1 MRMRMTMKTS
11 MHTRST
17 LPMVP
22 SPNDRPPRR
31 RGGVGVRGQVVD
43 PFVAPVAFIALVAW
57 GLATGAGAQEPRT
70 SVREV
75 ATVTGTAELIDR
87 FARLL
92 TLRTDQNVTQTV
104 VVAPDIKLFDQLK
117 TGDRVTVR
125 VVEEVIVAVRPG
137 LKPGIPVDTTAEA
150 RAAKPSGDTQVQQQL
165 KAVVTIEAID
175 PRLQTVIYQT
185 GDNRRVIRQVADPR
199 LLDGLK
205 PGDVIEITYTRQ
217 RAIEL
222 QRR

>member
-1 MRMRMTMKTS
+1 MWSIGRAWIPLVVLLAFGLVLP
-11 MHTRST
+11 ST
-17 LPMVP
+17 
-22 SPNDRPPRR
+22 
-31 RGGVGVRGQVVD
+31 
-43 PFVAPVAFIALVAW
+43 
-57 GLATGAGAQEPRT
+57 AQEPKS

-75 ATVTGTAELIDR
+75 ANVTGTVERIDR
-87 FARLL
+87 FTRLL
-92 TLRTDQNVTQTV
+92 TLRMEQNVTQTV
-104 VVAPDIKLFDQLK
+104 SVAPEIKLFDQLK

-137 LKPGIPVDTTAEA
+137 LKPNIPVDTTADAQA
-150 RAAKPSGDTQVQQQL
+150 RAATPQGDTQVQQQL
-165 KAVVTIEAID
+165 KAVVTVEQID
-175 PRLQTVIYQT
+175 PRMQTVVYQT
-185 GDNRRVIRQVADPR
+185 GDNRRIIRQVADPR